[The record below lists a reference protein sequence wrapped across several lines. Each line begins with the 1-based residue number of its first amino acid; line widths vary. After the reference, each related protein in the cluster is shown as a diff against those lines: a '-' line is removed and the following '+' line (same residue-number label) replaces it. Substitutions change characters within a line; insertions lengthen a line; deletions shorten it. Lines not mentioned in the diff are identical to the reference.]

1 MHIKR
6 VFLIVLDS
14 FGIGALPDAARFGDA
29 GSNTLA
35 AVEQSPCLHI
45 PTLEQLGL
53 FHIAG
58 TNSAKKCRAPLA
70 AYARMAEASNGK
82 DTTTGHWEIAGIVTE
97 QPFPTYPNGFPPE
110 IITAFEKATGRRVL
124 CNRPYSGTA
133 VIADYGE
140 EHVKTGALIVYTSA
154 DSVFQIAAHEDVVP
168 VEQLYTYCRI
178 ARKLLAGEHA
188 VGRVIARPFAG
199 SAPNFYRTERRHDF
213 SLEPSR
219 NMLLS
224 HLSER
229 GFEVLSVGKIF
240 DIFSGVGITKS
251 IPTHNNREGMEATER
266 LLGQDF
272 QGLCFV
278 NLVDFDMLYGHRN
291 DVDGYAKALSAFDS
305 WLGAQLARL
314 RKEDLWIIT
323 ADHGC
328 DPSTPSTDHSRE
340 YTPLLVYG
348 DQVRPVDLGTR
359 DSFSDIAKTIEALFA
374 IDSDINGSSFLKDI
388 EKDS

>member
-1 MHIKR
+1 MNIKR

-35 AVEQSPCLHI
+35 AVERSLHLYI

-58 TNSAKKCRAPLA
+58 TNNAKKSGTPLA
-70 AYARMAEASNGK
+70 AYGRMAEASNGK
-82 DTTTGHWEIAGIVTE
+82 DTTIGHWEIAGIVTK
-97 QPFPTYPNGFPPE
+97 QPFPTYPEGFPAE
-110 IITAFEKATGRRVL
+110 IIAHFEEKTGRTVL

-140 EHVKTGALIVYTSA
+140 EQVKTGALIVYTSA

-168 VEQLYTYCRI
+168 VEQLYEYCRI
-178 ARKLLAGEHA
+178 ARKILTGKHA

-199 SAPNFYRTERRHDF
+199 NAPNFYRTERRRDF
-213 SLEPSR
+213 SLKPPC

-229 GFEVLSVGKIF
+229 GFDVLSVGKIF
-240 DIFSGVGITKS
+240 DIFGGVGITKS
-251 IPTHNNREGMEATER
+251 IPTHNNQEGMEAAES
-266 LLGQDF
+266 LLEQNF
-272 QGLCFV
+272 CGLCFI

-291 DVDGYAKALSAFDS
+291 DVDGYAKALSVFDH
-305 WLGAQLARL
+305 WLGTHLSHLQE
-314 RKEDLWIIT
+314 EDLLIIT

-340 YTPLLVYG
+340 YTPLLIYG
-348 DQVRPVDLGTR
+348 KQVQPVNLGTR
-359 DSFSDIAKTIEALFA
+359 TSFSDIAKTIEAIFS
-374 IDSDINGSSFLKDI
+374 IDSDIYGVSFLNSIKKDR
-388 EKDS
+388 